1 MYILISMNYGIIFHR
16 KERSNFMKETI
27 EFVFMLALLGVTI
40 WLGLRSR
47 NIGENK

>member
-1 MYILISMNYGIIFHR
+1 MNYGIIFHR
-16 KERSNFMKETI
+16 KERSNFMKETMDFI
-27 EFVFMLALLGVTI
+27 LMVVLLGVTI